1 MWKDTTLKQKKK
13 SACLWPQD
21 RRRILLRKSLI
32 TSYIKTLLGNLK
44 GQKKESNWDKVF
56 GITQNREPY
65 KLGWGWGNYAN
76 RKTRNMNR
84 RFREEATH
92 MVKGN
97 INNKDRLSHPSGW
110 QKWDKSTKCGW
121 DVEKEI
127 SYTADDLPHRFW
139 RHWQICSLF
148 LTVKDWKRAQCPW
161 KGTNKAT
168 VYGISLGFHLVII
181 IN

>member
-1 MWKDTTLKQKKK
+1 M
-13 SACLWPQD
+13 
-21 RRRILLRKSLI
+21 LRKSLI

-97 INNKDRLSHPSGW
+97 INNKDRLSHPSG
-110 QKWDKSTKCGW
+110 
-121 DVEKEI
+121 
-127 SYTADDLPHRFW
+127 
-139 RHWQICSLF
+139 
-148 LTVKDWKRAQCPW
+148 
-161 KGTNKAT
+161 
-168 VYGISLGFHLVII
+168 
-181 IN
+181 